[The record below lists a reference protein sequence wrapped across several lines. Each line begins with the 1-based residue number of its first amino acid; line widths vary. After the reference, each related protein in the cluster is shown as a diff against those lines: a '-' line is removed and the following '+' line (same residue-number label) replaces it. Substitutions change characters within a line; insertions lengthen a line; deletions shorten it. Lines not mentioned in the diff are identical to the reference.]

1 MSGRPFTVPLTL
13 NDDIPAVIKDN
24 LDDVDLE
31 GRNFHTFARDVFR
44 TGLSYGIG
52 YILVDFPTTT
62 GARS

>member
-13 NDDIPAVIKDN
+13 NDDIPAVIKGN

-44 TGLSYGIG
+44 TGLAYGHG
-52 YILVDFPTTT
+52 LILVDFPTTT

>member
-13 NDDIPAVIKDN
+13 NNDIPAVIESN

-31 GRNFHTFARDVFR
+31 GRNLHTFARDLFR
-44 TGLSYGIG
+44 AGLAYGHAMV
-52 YILVDFPTTT
+52 LVDFPTTT